1 MQRIFDTIGLT
12 VSGTC
17 MIHCLMAPVS
27 VIILPLLGLT
37 ITQEHILH
45 EILLYLILPS
55 ALIAITMGCRRHKD
69 YSIAAL
75 AVIGISLLIY
85 AVVTHDTY
93 SHELITL
100 TTFIGSALLVVS
112 HVRNYMLCRK
122 ADCQH
127 NHN

>member
-1 MQRIFDTIGLT
+1 MQRIFDTIGIT

-17 MIHCLMAPVS
+17 AIHCLMAPVT

-37 ITQEHILH
+37 IVDEHILH

-55 ALIAITMGCRRHKD
+55 ALIAITMGCRKHKD
-69 YSIAAL
+69 YSVAAL
-75 AVIGISLLIY
+75 AIIGISLLVYTVVLHDIY
-85 AVVTHDTY
+85 NAQ
-93 SHELITL
+93 LITVM
-100 TTFIGSALLVVS
+100 TFIGSTLLVVS

-127 NHN
+127 NHS

>member
-1 MQRIFDTIGLT
+1 MQRIFDTIGIT

-17 MIHCLMAPVS
+17 MIHCLMAPVT

-37 ITQEHILH
+37 IVDEHILH

-55 ALIAITMGCRRHKD
+55 ALIAITMGCRKHKD
-69 YSIAAL
+69 YSVAAL
-75 AVIGISLLIY
+75 AIIGMSLLVYTVVLHDIY
-85 AVVTHDTY
+85 NAQ
-93 SHELITL
+93 LITVM
-100 TTFIGSALLVVS
+100 TFIGSTLLVVS

>member
-1 MQRIFDTIGLT
+1 MQRIFDTIGIT
-12 VSGTC
+12 ISGTC
-17 MIHCLMAPVS
+17 AIHCLMAPVT

-37 ITQEHILH
+37 IVDEHILH

-55 ALIAITMGCRRHKD
+55 ALIAITMGCRKHKD
-69 YSIAAL
+69 YSVVAL
-75 AVIGISLLIY
+75 AIIGISLLVYTFVLHDIY
-85 AVVTHDTY
+85 NPQ
-93 SHELITL
+93 LITVM
-100 TTFIGSALLVVS
+100 TFIGSTLLVIS

>member
-1 MQRIFDTIGLT
+1 MQRIFDTIGIT

-17 MIHCLMAPVS
+17 AIHCLMAPVT

-37 ITQEHILH
+37 VVDEHILH

-55 ALIAITMGCRRHKD
+55 ALIAITMGCRKHKD
-69 YSIAAL
+69 YSVAAL
-75 AVIGISLLIY
+75 AIIGISLLVYTVVLHDIY
-85 AVVTHDTY
+85 DPQ
-93 SHELITL
+93 LITVM
-100 TTFIGSALLVVS
+100 TFIGSTLLVIS

>member
-1 MQRIFDTIGLT
+1 MQRIFDTIGIT

-17 MIHCLMAPVS
+17 AIHCLMAPVT

-37 ITQEHILH
+37 IVDEHILH

-55 ALIAITMGCRRHKD
+55 ALIAITMGCRKHKD
-69 YSIAAL
+69 YSVATL
-75 AVIGISLLIY
+75 AIIGVSLLIY
-85 AVVTHDTY
+85 TVVLHDTY
-93 SHELITL
+93 NAQLITVM
-100 TTFIGSALLVVS
+100 TFIGSTLLVVS

-127 NHN
+127 NHS

>member
-1 MQRIFDTIGLT
+1 MQRIFDTIGIT

-17 MIHCLMAPVS
+17 MIHCLMAPVT

-37 ITQEHILH
+37 IVDEHILH

-55 ALIAITMGCRRHKD
+55 ALIAITMGCRKHKD
-69 YSIAAL
+69 YSVAAL
-75 AVIGISLLIY
+75 AIIGISLLVYTVVLHDIY
-85 AVVTHDTY
+85 NAQ
-93 SHELITL
+93 L
-100 TTFIGSALLVVS
+100 TTVMTFIGSTLLVVS

>member
-1 MQRIFDTIGLT
+1 MQRIFDTIGITL
-12 VSGTC
+12 SGTC
-17 MIHCLMAPVS
+17 AIHCLMAPVT

-37 ITQEHILH
+37 IVDEHILH

-55 ALIAITMGCRRHKD
+55 ALIAITMGCRKHKD
-69 YSIAAL
+69 YSVAAL
-75 AVIGISLLIY
+75 AIIGISLLVYTVVLHDIY
-85 AVVTHDTY
+85 NAQ
-93 SHELITL
+93 LITVM
-100 TTFIGSALLVVS
+100 TFIGSTLLVVS

>member
-1 MQRIFDTIGLT
+1 
-12 VSGTC
+12 
-17 MIHCLMAPVS
+17 MAPVT

-37 ITQEHILH
+37 IVDEHILH

-55 ALIAITMGCRRHKD
+55 ALIAITMGCRKHKD
-69 YSIAAL
+69 YSVAAL
-75 AVIGISLLIY
+75 AIIGISLLVYTVVLHDIY
-85 AVVTHDTY
+85 NAQ
-93 SHELITL
+93 LITVM
-100 TTFIGSALLVVS
+100 TFIGSTLLVVS

>member
-1 MQRIFDTIGLT
+1 MQRIFDTIGIT

-17 MIHCLMAPVS
+17 AIHCLMAPVT

-37 ITQEHILH
+37 IVDEHILH

-55 ALIAITMGCRRHKD
+55 ALIAITMGCRKHKD
-69 YSIAAL
+69 YSVAAL
-75 AVIGISLLIY
+75 AIIGISLLVYTVVLHDIY
-85 AVVTHDTY
+85 NAQ
-93 SHELITL
+93 L
-100 TTFIGSALLVVS
+100 TTVMTFIGSTLLVVS

>member
-1 MQRIFDTIGLT
+1 MQRIFDTIGIT
-12 VSGTC
+12 ISGTC
-17 MIHCLMAPVS
+17 AIHCLMAPVT

-37 ITQEHILH
+37 IVDEHILH

-55 ALIAITMGCRRHKD
+55 ALIAITMGCRKHKD
-69 YSIAAL
+69 YSVAAL
-75 AVIGISLLIY
+75 AIIGISLLVY
-85 AVVTHDTY
+85 TVVLHDTY
-93 SHELITL
+93 NAQLITVM
-100 TTFIGSALLVVS
+100 TFIGSTLLVVS

>member
-1 MQRIFDTIGLT
+1 MQRIFDTIGIT

-17 MIHCLMAPVS
+17 AVHCLMAPVT

-37 ITQEHILH
+37 IVDEHILH

-55 ALIAITMGCRRHKD
+55 ALIAITMGCRKHKD
-69 YSIAAL
+69 YSVAAL
-75 AVIGISLLIY
+75 AIIGISLLVYTVVLHDIY
-85 AVVTHDTY
+85 NAQ
-93 SHELITL
+93 LITVM
-100 TTFIGSALLVVS
+100 TFIGSTLLVVS

>member
-1 MQRIFDTIGLT
+1 MQRIFDTIGIT

-17 MIHCLMAPVS
+17 AIHCLMAPVT

-37 ITQEHILH
+37 IVDEHILH

-55 ALIAITMGCRRHKD
+55 ALIAITMGCRKHKD
-69 YSIAAL
+69 YSVAAL
-75 AVIGISLLIY
+75 AIIGISLLVYTVVLHDIY
-85 AVVTHDTY
+85 NAQ
-93 SHELITL
+93 LITAM
-100 TTFIGSALLVVS
+100 TFIGSTLLVVS

>member
-1 MQRIFDTIGLT
+1 MQRIFDTIGIT

-17 MIHCLMAPVS
+17 AIHCLMAPVT

-37 ITQEHILH
+37 IVDEHILH

-55 ALIAITMGCRRHKD
+55 ALIAITMGCRKHKD
-69 YSIAAL
+69 YSVAAL
-75 AVIGISLLIY
+75 AIIGMSLLVYTVVLHDIY
-85 AVVTHDTY
+85 NAQ
-93 SHELITL
+93 LITVM
-100 TTFIGSALLVVS
+100 TFIGSTLLVVS

-127 NHN
+127 NHS

>member
-1 MQRIFDTIGLT
+1 MQRIFDTIGIT
-12 VSGTC
+12 MSGTC
-17 MIHCLMAPVS
+17 AIHCLMAPVT

-37 ITQEHILH
+37 IVDEHILH

-55 ALIAITMGCRRHKD
+55 ALIAITMGCRKHKD
-69 YSIAAL
+69 YSVAAL
-75 AVIGISLLIY
+75 AIIGISLLVYTVVLHDIY
-85 AVVTHDTY
+85 DPQ
-93 SHELITL
+93 LITVM
-100 TTFIGSALLVVS
+100 TFIGSTLLVIS

>member
-1 MQRIFDTIGLT
+1 MQRIFDTIGIT

-17 MIHCLMAPVS
+17 AIHCLMAPVT

-37 ITQEHILH
+37 IVDEHILH

-55 ALIAITMGCRRHKD
+55 ALIAITMGCRKHKD
-69 YSIAAL
+69 YSVAAL
-75 AVIGISLLIY
+75 AIIGISLLVYTVVLHDIY
-85 AVVTHDTY
+85 NAQ
-93 SHELITL
+93 LITVM
-100 TTFIGSALLVVS
+100 TFIGSTLLVVS

>member
-1 MQRIFDTIGLT
+1 MQRIFDTIGIT

-17 MIHCLMAPVS
+17 AIHCLMAPVT

-37 ITQEHILH
+37 IVDEHILH

-55 ALIAITMGCRRHKD
+55 ALIAITMGCRKHKD
-69 YSIAAL
+69 YSVAAL
-75 AVIGISLLIY
+75 AIIGMSLLVYTVVLHDIY
-85 AVVTHDTY
+85 NAQ
-93 SHELITL
+93 LITVM
-100 TTFIGSALLVVS
+100 TFIGSTLLVVS